1 MIPDKKI
8 SEVRQLADI
17 GPTILDRLGIEI
29 PNPFIGHSL
38 LRRFKNRDARAFFAT
53 ANGGASAGIRFKN
66 HKYFTHFDS
75 KKEYLYDIE
84 NDREE
89 KFNLCED
96 SRYKE
101 QLELYNSM
109 VSDVYSQSTELI
121 KDDRIWNWEYWIEY

>member
-1 MIPDKKI
+1 MRRRMVGHQRESGLKI
-8 SEVRQLADI
+8 I
-17 GPTILDRLGIEI
+17 NILLTLIQ
-29 PNPFIGHSL
+29 
-38 LRRFKNRDARAFFAT
+38 
-53 ANGGASAGIRFKN
+53 
-66 HKYFTHFDS
+66 